1 MKKTIFAL
9 VALSSL
15 ALGDI
20 IHGVDFT
27 TDKPSSRGLDISKNW
42 VLSSPYSWVTVN
54 NFPENLKVSSCSGFY
69 LEEGAGLRIVNSGY
83 REDDISLKYLYL
95 HSSIKIND
103 NGNKEDAATTKATAG
118 LINWETPNNNLD
130 NVIYIQD
137 EGWVDI
143 DADYGNLI
151 NVSQMTSGAI
161 YLNTA
166 GHLDLTDRNN
176 ADAPYAL
183 VGDVNIFASFE
194 EVALFGIDD
203 FSRSSEG
210 RTLIDGDLSQ
220 WTGTLTLTMGNSYAI
235 YNSNGELLDAEGS
248 LMDVE
253 FDIKD
258 SSNSK
263 LFVKTAD
270 TPAVPEPTTATLS
283 LLALAGLC
291 ARRRRR

>member
-1 MKKTIFAL
+1 M
-9 VALSSL
+9 
-15 ALGDI
+15 DI
-20 IHGVDFT
+20 
-27 TDKPSSRGLDISKNW
+27 N
-42 VLSSPYSWVTVN
+42 
-54 NFPENLKVSSCSGFY
+54 
-69 LEEGAGLRIVNSGY
+69 
-83 REDDISLKYLYL
+83 
-95 HSSIKIND
+95 
-103 NGNKEDAATTKATAG
+103 
-118 LINWETPNNNLD
+118 
-130 NVIYIQD
+130 
-137 EGWVDI
+137 
-143 DADYGNLI
+143 ADYGNLI

-161 YLNTA
+161 YLNTS
-166 GHLDLTDRNN
+166 GHLNLTDRNN
-176 ADAPYAL
+176 GDAPYAL

-194 EVALFGIDD
+194 EVALFGMDD

-220 WTGTLTLTMGNSYAI
+220 WTGTLTLTMGKSYAT
-235 YNSNGELLDAEGS
+235 YNSDGKLLKAEGA